1 MLSMRGQEAQTMP
14 MPGATNSPNTIYVV
28 FKPQSITPPSH
39 MDYRMKIDLQGISA
53 YLPVYLNYL
62 DAMNDYPYEHIHEI
76 NLINLKRELELP
88 I

>member
-39 MDYRMKIDLQGISA
+39 MDYRMKIDLHN
-53 YLPVYLNYL
+53 NY
-62 DAMNDYPYEHIHEI
+62 Y
-76 NLINLKRELELP
+76 
-88 I
+88 